1 MNIAEYTIRK
11 SVVAWVATLLVLAG
25 GWLAYE
31 RLGRFEDPEFV
42 IRQAV
47 VVTAYPGASP
57 AQVAEEITD
66 RIEGAVQQMQ
76 EVEEVVSVS
85 RAGESLVKVEAR
97 LAFSHTQ
104 AELDQVWDKLRGKI
118 AEAARAL
125 PPGAAEPVV
134 KGDFGDVFALFYA
147 VTGEGYSP
155 RQLYDY
161 VDLLR
166 RELVLVPGV
175 ARVALL
181 GERREAIYVEVSS
194 ARAAQLGVP
203 LERIYASLRAQNL
216 IAPAGAVDAGPLRL
230 QIQPADGVVSVAA
243 LGELVVAGDA
253 ASGLLRLRDVAEIRR
268 EYVDPPAVLMR
279 HDGQAAIGLGIS
291 NVLGGNV
298 VEMGDAV
305 KRRLA
310 ELEGQRPVGM
320 ELNVVSFQ
328 SDSVRAAV
336 AGFVDN
342 LVAAVAIV
350 VVVLLLF
357 MGLRSG
363 LIIGA
368 VLVLTVAGTL
378 IAMWMDGI
386 AMQRISLGAL
396 IIALGMLVDNAIV
409 VTDGILVRMQ
419 KGEAVGPA
427 AGAVVRGTVWPLLG
441 GTVVGILAFSAIGL
455 SPTDMGEYAGSLFWV
470 ILYSM
475 LLSWLFAITLTP
487 LLCAAFLKVKVEAG
501 AREGGL
507 LRAYR
512 RLLQG
517 VLARRVASGV
527 VLLGLLAAGV
537 LAFGHVP
544 PGFMPDS
551 ARPQF
556 VVDLALPQ
564 GTDIRTTAAVVAEA
578 EAKVSAAP
586 GVSHVTSFIGQ
597 GALRFMLT
605 YSPEDPNPAY
615 GQLLVDVERFEDIAG
630 LIERLQPELEAA
642 FPQASVKVWK
652 FMLGRGGGKK
662 IEAAFRGPDPAVL
675 RRLAEEAKAIMA
687 ADPGA
692 VAIQDDWRQ
701 AVPVVRPHFSVEAAQ
716 RAGVLPSDIAAA
728 LERTYV
734 GQNIGVYRDKERLI
748 PILARAP
755 ADERGGVEDLGN
767 AQVFSATAGKYVPVS
782 QFVERVDTVWEDAL
796 IRRENRFP
804 TIKAQCDP
812 PAGQLSAPLFERL
825 RPQIEAI
832 TLPPG
837 YVLEWHG
844 EHKASVEANAG
855 LAAAAPFGFAAMVVA
870 VIVMFNGLRQTAVI
884 WLTVPLAV
892 VGVAIGLLLFQAPF
906 EFMAILGFLSLTG
919 MLIKNAIVL
928 VDQIDVEIREGK
940 PRLLALLDASASR
953 ARPVFLGA
961 VTTVLGVAP
970 LLVDPFFRS
979 MAVTIMFGLIFATGL
994 TLVVVPLLYASF
1006 FRIRGDEAEAG
1017 R

>member
-597 GALRFMLT
+597 GGLRFMLT

-615 GQLLVDVERFEDIAG
+615 GQLLVDVARFEDIAG

-662 IEAAFRGPDPAVL
+662 IEAAFRGPDPAML

-728 LERTYV
+728 LERNYV
-734 GQNIGVYRDKERLI
+734 GQQIGVYRDKERLI

-755 ADERGGVEDLGN
+755 ADERGGVEGLGN

-812 PAGQLSAPLFERL
+812 PA
-825 RPQIEAI
+825 
-832 TLPPG
+832 
-837 YVLEWHG
+837 
-844 EHKASVEANAG
+844 
-855 LAAAAPFGFAAMVVA
+855 
-870 VIVMFNGLRQTAVI
+870 
-884 WLTVPLAV
+884 
-892 VGVAIGLLLFQAPF
+892 
-906 EFMAILGFLSLTG
+906 
-919 MLIKNAIVL
+919 
-928 VDQIDVEIREGK
+928 
-940 PRLLALLDASASR
+940 
-953 ARPVFLGA
+953 
-961 VTTVLGVAP
+961 
-970 LLVDPFFRS
+970 
-979 MAVTIMFGLIFATGL
+979 
-994 TLVVVPLLYASF
+994 
-1006 FRIRGDEAEAG
+1006 
-1017 R
+1017 